1 MSDKSASLQYL
12 LIFICTTINLLHLYY
27 VNIMSYETLEKK
39 KDTVITKKDKR
50 NGVLIL
56 DENFKMTLFKK

>member
-12 LIFICTTINLLHLYY
+12 LIFICTTISLLHLYY

-56 DENFKMTLFKK
+56 DENFKITLFKK

>member
-1 MSDKSASLQYL
+1 MSDKSTSLQYL
-12 LIFICTTINLLHLYY
+12 YNHKPSPLILRQHHVLRNLR
-27 VNIMSYETLEKK
+27 KK

-56 DENFKMTLFKK
+56 DENFKITLFKK